1 MRTHT
6 TAPPDICPLCGGRM
20 EGGTMTFTADLNAG
34 LLVVRDVPATVC
46 DQCGAEWLDND
57 ASAKIDE
64 YAKEMQT
71 KGAQVE
77 IVSYRQAVEA
87 VSAG

>member
-1 MRTHT
+1 
-6 TAPPDICPLCGGRM
+6 M

>member
-1 MRTHT
+1 
-6 TAPPDICPLCGGRM
+6 
-20 EGGTMTFTADLNAG
+20 MTFTADLKAG

-77 IVSYRQAVEA
+77 IVSYQRAVKAALE
-87 VSAG
+87 G

>member
-1 MRTHT
+1 
-6 TAPPDICPLCGGRM
+6 M
-20 EGGTMTFTADLNAG
+20 EEGTMTFTADLKAG

-46 DQCGAEWLDND
+46 DQCGAQWLDND
-57 ASAKIDE
+57 ASVKIDE

-77 IVSYRQAVEA
+77 IVSYSLAVEA
-87 VSAG
+87 ALDG